1 VTLPLAALLAAAAIT
16 AAAEEPKP
24 VDVVPF
30 DLYDGRIFLSVRV
43 NGGEPGD
50 FQFDSAAG
58 RSCLTLGFGRR
69 SRLETPWTATVSGA
83 GDGTQ
88 SVPVARDVE
97 FAVGDLRFRA
107 ERVPL
112 IDMDELTLYT
122 GRRTDG
128 LVGAD
133 LLERYVVAVD
143 YGARALTA
151 YEPAGFE
158 YRGSG
163 AVLAIERRMGG
174 PVVQAVLHM
183 PGRPPLPMR
192 LLFDAPHAGPLVLT
206 TPFVDRHQLL
216 DSARELTPALVPSV
230 VLGVGG
236 ESAQLLG
243 RSLSLEIGPYS
254 FQSPVVALS
263 RAKAGTLAA
272 AEIDGLV
279 GSRILGRFRILYD
292 YSRRHVILEPGP
304 RFEEPFT
311 HDMSGLRLRAR
322 TLALQTIEVARV
334 AEGSPAEAAGLR
346 EGDLLVSVDGR
357 PVRPVGLPEVRA
369 RLERPGR
376 VRLELSRGGRRRTVL
391 LELRPRV

>member
-1 VTLPLAALLAAAAIT
+1 
-16 AAAEEPKP
+16 
-24 VDVVPF
+24 
-30 DLYDGRIFLSVRV
+30 
-43 NGGEPGD
+43 
-50 FQFDSAAG
+50 
-58 RSCLTLGFGRR
+58 
-69 SRLETPWTATVSGA
+69 
-83 GDGTQ
+83 
-88 SVPVARDVE
+88 
-97 FAVGDLRFRA
+97 
-107 ERVPL
+107 
-112 IDMDELTLYT
+112 
-122 GRRTDG
+122 
-128 LVGAD
+128 
-133 LLERYVVAVD
+133 
-143 YGARALTA
+143 
-151 YEPAGFE
+151 
-158 YRGSG
+158 
-163 AVLAIERRMGG
+163 
-174 PVVQAVLHM
+174 
-183 PGRPPLPMR
+183 MR